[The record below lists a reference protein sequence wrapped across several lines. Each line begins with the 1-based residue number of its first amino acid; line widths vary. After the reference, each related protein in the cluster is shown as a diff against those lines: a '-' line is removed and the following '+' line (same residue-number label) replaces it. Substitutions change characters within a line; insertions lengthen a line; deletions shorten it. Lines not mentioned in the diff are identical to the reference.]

1 MDLLSRYLK
10 VTVPTK
16 SIVAVDLGK
25 DQMDGQI
32 AGCVLQGIV
41 NRDSKEKIYVMNT
54 YCFDNKR
61 GGETQVQVAEQF
73 LDILYHDV
81 PVENLLPMNDREWPG
96 FFALLDKFEKYI
108 KGIIIWDP
116 KLEQAT
122 IEAATT
128 IAAQTDSLV
137 VSPRLA
143 EVLISKNIKLTL
155 DLRKFE
161 FKSNLECLSWLLENW
176 FEEAC
181 KDIAFT
187 WSHMTTDGQSW
198 GAANKDYVV
207 AMKLFTFYLDIT
219 NSEDRIHYF
228 DVFKHYPQ
236 GTPILGWTDERWADA
251 LFAKLGYFLVP
262 YISVEN
268 LTIHSSYPST
278 KGSQPDPKPVEVLPN
293 GVYIAM
299 FVADGDNLLH
309 SMVYEPNAIIN
320 STAYHKIP
328 MTWILN
334 PGMVDLAPRLFDWY
348 YENMGNQEFAGML
361 SDGHP
366 HSDRYLAFKRYCN
379 FCDYYLKQAGMITL
393 KQMEESEAV
402 SWNIQPYVMNSG
414 YAGTCPK
421 GIREYEYHMDG
432 ETFHI
437 GSVKLID
444 GADTIRSLVK
454 NSPKQD
460 QPLFLNVFCG
470 TAVVDLPQVVE
481 NIVEELK
488 NHENEDG
495 IRYFFLRSMDMAATY
510 RQWKGMSIL
519 QQKQ

>member
-1 MDLLSRYLK
+1 MDLFSRYMK

-16 SIVAVDLGK
+16 SIVASDLGR
-25 DQMDGQI
+25 DRIDGQI
-32 AGCVLQGIV
+32 AACVLQGIV
-41 NRDSKEKIYVMNT
+41 NRENDKKIYVMNT
-54 YCFDNKR
+54 YCYDNNR
-61 GGETQVQVAEQF
+61 GGYTQVQIAEQF
-73 LDILYHDV
+73 LKILFNDI
-81 PVENLLPMNDREWPG
+81 PVEKLQPVNDREWPG
-96 FFALLDKFEKYI
+96 FLALLDKFEKFV

-137 VSPRLA
+137 VSPELA
-143 EVLISKNIKLTL
+143 EALIHKSFNVTL

-161 FKSNLECLSWLLENW
+161 FKNNVECLDWLLKNW
-176 FEEAC
+176 FRGAC

-207 AMKLFTFYLDIT
+207 AMKLFTYYLDIT
-219 NSEDRIHYF
+219 DKEESKGYF
-228 DVFKHYPQ
+228 DVLKHYPQ
-236 GTPILGWTDERWADA
+236 GTAIMGWTDERWSDA
-251 LFAKLGYFLVP
+251 LFAKMGYFMVP

-268 LTIHSSYPST
+268 LTIHSSFPST
-278 KGSQPDPKPVEVLPN
+278 TGVQSQPKPAEIFQN

-309 SMVYEPNAIIN
+309 SMVYEPNTIIN
-320 STAYHKIP
+320 SAAYNKIP

-334 PGMVDLAPRLFDWY
+334 PGMVDLAPQLFDWY
-348 YENMGNQEFAGML
+348 YKNIGKQEFGAML

-379 FCDYYLKQAGMITL
+379 FCDYYLKKAGMYTL

-402 SWNIQPYVMNSG
+402 GWNIQPYVMNSG

-437 GSVKLID
+437 GSVKLTN
-444 GADTIRSLVK
+444 GAKTIRDLVK
-454 NSPKQD
+454 NAPQQG

-470 TAVVDLPQVVE
+470 TAIVDLPQ
-481 NIVEELK
+481 IVESVVKELK
-488 NHENEDG
+488 KSEIEDG
-495 IRYFFLRSMDMAATY
+495 VHYFFLRSMDMAATY
-510 RQWKGMSIL
+510 RKWKGLSL
-519 QQKQ
+519 LPKK